1 MDAGSMDAAA
11 TENRVVQRA
20 SLGGQIADALRQDI
34 LFGRLKAGTRL
45 SQREL
50 CEQFGTSRM
59 PVRDALRA
67 LLHEGLLT
75 LDSGQH
81 TLVAPLSKSDLLDS
95 FIIEGTLTG
104 LAAKR
109 ATDLCSA
116 GDLEELNSLQR
127 QMVSAAKMPANAA
140 PASMAGLNW
149 TFHRKI
155 NRMAD
160 SRKLLAALR
169 VVSIDM
175 PRDFLERLPEYQPL
189 AIDEHAQILSAMRA
203 KDGSRAGDLMTKHVI
218 SSGKA
223 LIDYLEAQGALI
235 PSGGLEVVLGS

>member
-1 MDAGSMDAAA
+1 MQAVSEPDS
-11 TENRVVQRA
+11 ESRVVERA
-20 SLGGQIADALRQDI
+20 PLGTQIADALRQDI
-34 LFGRLKAGTRL
+34 LFGRLKPGTKL
-45 SQREL
+45 AQREL

-81 TLVAPLSKSDLLDS
+81 TLVAPLSRDDLLDS

-104 LAAKR
+104 LATTR
-109 ATDLCSA
+109 ATELTSDEDLDELDSLHRHMLAVTNGTPEGSA
-116 GDLEELNSLQR
+116 
-127 QMVSAAKMPANAA
+127 K
-140 PASMAGLNW
+140 SMASLNW

-155 NRMAD
+155 NRASG

-175 PRDFLERLPEYQPL
+175 PREFLERLPEYH
-189 AIDEHAQILSAMRA
+189 ARSNDEHARILAAMR
-203 KDGSRAGDLMTKHVI
+203 KRDGERAGDLMAKHVI

-223 LIDYLEAQGALI
+223 LIAYLEAQGVSLLDGHSEHSEDGPI
-235 PSGGLEVVLGS
+235 